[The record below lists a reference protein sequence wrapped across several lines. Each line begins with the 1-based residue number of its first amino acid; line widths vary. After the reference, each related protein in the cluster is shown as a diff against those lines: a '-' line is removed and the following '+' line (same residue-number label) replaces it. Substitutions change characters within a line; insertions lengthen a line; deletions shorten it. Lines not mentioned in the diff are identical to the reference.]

1 MFRCIC
7 MEIKRL
13 EMCIVLSRPDE
24 ANWQLVEL
32 AASPWYLVFVKIL
45 KFICMN
51 LKSICLEIEIVV
63 KCIGAKQVRC
73 RRLATGRAGR
83 LSLAPKPPAAP
94 THSLGFY
101 SPPGFAQIF
110 YFQISISL
118 HFYISALHAV
128 MPWKSHFWEHY
139 LFILWEAY
147 CVHWCLYESQY
158 VILMILSDCPTDTYI
173 GDSSFRLVFLMEP
186 RPLFIR
192 VRDGSVCFTMSS
204 DESVRNSFRH
214 KVPLLVRSIHVIQ
227 LWYISLS
234 YA

>member
-7 MEIKRL
+7 MEMKLL

-101 SPPGFAQIF
+101 SPPGFAEIF
-110 YFQISISL
+110 YFQISV
-118 HFYISALHAV
+118 SA
-128 MPWKSHFWEHY
+128 F
-139 LFILWEAY
+139 
-147 CVHWCLYESQY
+147 LYF
-158 VILMILSDCPTDTYI
+158 
-173 GDSSFRLVFLMEP
+173 SS
-186 RPLFIR
+186 IA
-192 VRDGSVCFTMSS
+192 SS
-204 DESVRNSFRH
+204 DAT
-214 KVPLLVRSIHVIQ
+214 KLPLLRKLFVYSFGSILCSLVSLWISICHSHDSLRLPDWHVHRRFIFP
-227 LWYISLS
+227 LSLLNGTTS
-234 YA
+234 VIH

>member
-7 MEIKRL
+7 MEMKL
-13 EMCIVLSRPDE
+13 FEMCIVLSRPDE

-110 YFQISISL
+110 IFRFLYLCISIFL
-118 HFYISALHAV
+118 HCMQWCHENPTFENIICLFFGKHIVFIGVSMNLNMSFSWFSQTARLTRTSAIH
-128 MPWKSHFWEHY
+128 
-139 LFILWEAY
+139 
-147 CVHWCLYESQY
+147 
-158 VILMILSDCPTDTYI
+158 LS
-173 GDSSFRLVFLMEP
+173 
-186 RPLFIR
+186 
-192 VRDGSVCFTMSS
+192 
-204 DESVRNSFRH
+204 
-214 KVPLLVRSIHVIQ
+214 
-227 LWYISLS
+227 
-234 YA
+234 A